1 MAEDIKIEHWNP
13 YDLVD
18 HDNQNQEE
26 WKTTP
31 EEKKSENF
39 FQKIIN
45 AIKRIGASNTKT
57 WDATQDKNT
66 SLENQDEKKKFNF
79 ENVMSWVT
87 WVLNKI
93 EKKIEEKNDNQEL
106 QETPESEIEKNN
118 EEYLSENH

>member
-1 MAEDIKIEHWNP
+1 MTDETITKKLNP
-13 YDLVD
+13 YDII
-18 HDNQNQEE
+18 DNNNQKI
-26 WKTTP
+26 WNTNQ

-39 FQKIIN
+39 FKKIIN
-45 AIKRIGASNTKT
+45 AVKKFGTSNTKT
-57 WDATQDKNT
+57 WDISSDKTT

-93 EKKIEEKNDNQEL
+93 ENKIEEKNDNQEP
-106 QETPESEIEKNN
+106 QQTTESEIEKNN

>member
-1 MAEDIKIEHWNP
+1 MAEDVKIEHWNP
-13 YDLVD
+13 YDLID
-18 HDNQNQEE
+18 NNNQNQKE
-26 WKTTP
+26 WK
-31 EEKKSENF
+31 EIVEKKPENF

-45 AIKRIGASNTKT
+45 AIKKIGTSNTKT
-57 WDATQDKNT
+57 LDTSPDKNT

-93 EKKIEEKNDNQEL
+93 EKKIEEKNENQEL
-106 QETPESEIEKNN
+106 QQTPESEIEKNN

>member
-26 WKTTP
+26 KKTDI

-57 WDATQDKNT
+57 WDVTPDKNT
-66 SLENQDEKKKFNF
+66 SLENQGEKKKFNF

-93 EKKIEEKNDNQEL
+93 EKKIEEKNNNQEL
-106 QETPESEIEKNN
+106 QQTPESEIEKNN